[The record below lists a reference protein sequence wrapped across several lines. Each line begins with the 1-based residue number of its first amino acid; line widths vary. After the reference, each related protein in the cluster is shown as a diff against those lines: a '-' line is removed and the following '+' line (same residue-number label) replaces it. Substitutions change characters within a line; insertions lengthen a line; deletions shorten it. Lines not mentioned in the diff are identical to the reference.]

1 MDRYQL
7 RGGAE
12 GLDLIVRTLLSAG
25 VLAIAATACGDGASR
40 TDDAETGDQ
49 PATPASGPEFETVPI
64 EAVFVPRWESPSTP
78 SLAEDAEEA
87 EDALSLLASEDPDAP
102 RTAVVHLDVSRP
114 MGGFLPV
121 GAAAERQ
128 EEVGANQFRTIVQWV
143 PDQLTRAYP
152 TATLAWR
159 LVGED
164 VRPVS
169 ELPRLVRSGFAASA
183 SRIDLALGTALAEL
197 QSGQSD
203 VAAIVSDLLGTGENL
218 PPGPLALL
226 PHLQPWLDSELVRS
240 GELHLGIIGAKA
252 AYWGVE
258 SRTCPLRDNLGCW
271 YSERGREWR
280 RMDDLAL
287 APFYVLLMG
296 RDADAMATIL
306 ESIANDAQ
314 GQGIETVTE
323 LLTAASR
330 HRNATGSCVAFVW
343 DDDRRTRQYSLRLDD
358 DEYACVR
365 DEPATLACAFDGGLR
380 PTEVRLTDSTDPTD
394 PADSTDPPDPTDATD
409 GFAVDPD
416 DIGPD
421 GEFEVG
427 VHCEVLRAVEPSPDL
442 LVDVR
447 GTFTDDAPSPPWGDW
462 SIDTDDVPSFPGGT
476 LQLRYFVQDVR
487 LAPDHHRTDSLRI
500 LRARGS

>member
-1 MDRYQL
+1 MDRFQL
-7 RGGAE
+7 RGGGK
-12 GLDLIVRTLLSAG
+12 GLDLVARTLLSAG
-25 VLAIAATACGDGASR
+25 VLAIVAAACGDGAPR
-40 TDDAETGDQ
+40 TDDAEAGDRTAI
-49 PATPASGPEFETVPI
+49 PTAGPELDAIPI
-64 EAVFVPRWESPSTP
+64 AAEFVPRWDSPPTTSP
-78 SLAEDAEEA
+78 DEDAE
-87 EDALSLLASEDPDAP
+87 DPENPENPYAAQVP
-102 RTAVVHLDVSRP
+102 RTAVIHLDVSRP

-121 GAAAERQ
+121 GAAAEQQ

-203 VAAIVSDLLGTGENL
+203 VAVLVSDLLGTGENL

-226 PHLQPWLDSELVRS
+226 PHLQPWLESELVRT

-258 SRTCPLRDNLGCW
+258 SRTCPLRDGLGCW

-280 RMDDLAL
+280 RMDDVAL

-306 ESIANDAQ
+306 ESIADDAQ

-323 LLTAASR
+323 LLTGASR
-330 HRNATGSCVAFVW
+330 HRNATGSCAAFAW

-358 DEYACVR
+358 DQYACVR

-394 PADSTDPPDPTDATD
+394 PTA
-409 GFAVDPD
+409 GFAVDSD

-421 GEFEVG
+421 GEFEIG
-427 VHCEVLRAVEPSPDL
+427 VHCEVLRATDPLPDL

-447 GTFTDDAPSPPWGDW
+447 GTFTEDAPPPPWDDW
-462 SIDTDDVPSFPGGT
+462 SIDTDDVPSFPRGT

-487 LAPDHHRTDSLRI
+487 LAPDHHVTDSLRI